1 MGVESH
7 GNLRV
12 GAPASIPAGAS
23 TVVPLVGAF
32 GNVRFPAAGGYVYSS
47 WNTTVPNS
55 PASLFVCASPSDLHP
70 SEHRFLHPDLSRAAV
85 PLVAFRTRRPRN
97 SLACSSDSSVPR
109 IGSTAFL
116 ARRLGQV
123 SEVGKFLDP
132 LADRLAIAAAV
143 IGGWVAGV
151 LPPWFAAAILV
162 REALVATGALPI
174 AVRAHAKL
182 DVRRF
187 GKVATFSLYFAI
199 PAFFVQSGGW
209 HDFFESFAWV
219 TGGVGLVLYWWVAAQ
234 YTRDMV
240 AILRGASPAVSSS
253 GQGDA
258 T

>member
-1 MGVESH
+1 MIFTLPNIVSFIRICLVPLFLWLLFGRDDPAAA
-7 GNLRV
+7 GLLIGFV
-12 GAPASIPAGAS
+12 GATDWVDG
-23 TVVPLVGAF
+23 
-32 GNVRFPAAGGYVYSS
+32 
-47 WNTTVPNS
+47 
-55 PASLFVCASPSDLHP
+55 
-70 SEHRFLHPDLSRAAV
+70 
-85 PLVAFRTRRPRN
+85 
-97 SLACSSDSSVPR
+97 
-109 IGSTAFL
+109 FL

-162 REALVATGALPI
+162 REALVATGALLI

-199 PAFFVQSGGW
+199 PAFFVHSGGW